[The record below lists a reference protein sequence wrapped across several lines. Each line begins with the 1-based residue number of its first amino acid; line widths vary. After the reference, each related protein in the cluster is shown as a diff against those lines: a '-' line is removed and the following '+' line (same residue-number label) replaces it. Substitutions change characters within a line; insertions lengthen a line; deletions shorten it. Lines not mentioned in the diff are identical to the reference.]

1 MKSLLKVLF
10 IVFVAWIGVGVF
22 LLNTEHEKAQIVMG
36 LAVLFFSFIFMPLFI
51 YHRYRKGKYKKYVL
65 NDRTLLGKMKEMND
79 K

>member
-1 MKSLLKVLF
+1 MKLLLKVLF
-10 IVFVAWIGVGVF
+10 IVFAVWIGIGIY

-65 NDRTLLGKMKEMND
+65 NDRTLLGKMKEMNE